1 MKRRNFLK
9 TTSLAASVPVFVNG
23 MAVSAMANS
32 NIFSAV
38 NGDSD
43 RVLVLIQLN
52 GGNDG
57 LNMVVPLDQYDNLA
71 NLRPNIVLPENQLLS
86 VEDTVGFH
94 PNLTGLKSIYDEGKL
109 TVLQSVGYPSQNR
122 SHFRST
128 DIWTNG
134 IASDDFATTGWLG
147 RNFDVDT
154 PTFPV
159 GFPNEDC
166 PDPFAIAVGSQ
177 ISQTCQGIGG
187 NYSMAIND
195 PTDLNPLASGGGDT
209 VPNTPYGDELA
220 FLRLAIE
227 QANAYGDVVTAAADA
242 GSNMVDYPEDND
254 LARKLKNV
262 ALMISGGLRTK
273 VYVVSLGGFDTHAD
287 QVVEGDTTTGEHA
300 VLMSTLSTAIQAFQ
314 SDLEALGLAERV
326 VGMTFS
332 EFGRRIRSNGS
343 FGTDHGDAAP
353 LLVFGNCVNAGMMG
367 ENPTIG
373 TEDEVDLLMGVE
385 MQFNFR
391 NVYGSILMDWFE
403 VEESR
408 VQNVLFEDFAYLPIL
423 NPCDIMD
430 STSDSTRRAAI
441 AVTAAPNPFSSE
453 TTIRFSCQNE
463 RVQLRVLN
471 SLGQEV
477 ELLVDKTLPAGAHEI
492 LFDGKNLAA
501 GSYYYQLKLANGQQ
515 KSGLLTRMR

>member
-1 MKRRNFLK
+1 MKRRQFLK
-9 TTSLAASVPVFVNG
+9 TTSLAASVPVFING

-32 NIFSAV
+32 NIFSAI

-71 NLRPNIVLPENQLLS
+71 NLRSNLIIPESNLLE
-86 VEDTVGFH
+86 VEDTMSFH
-94 PNLTGLKSIYDEGKL
+94 PNMTGLKSVYDNGQL
-109 TVLQSVGYPSQNR
+109 TVVQSVGYPSQNR

-134 IASDDFATTGWLG
+134 VASDDFTTTGWLG

-154 PTFPV
+154 PSFPV

-177 ISQTCQGIGG
+177 ISQTCQGLNG

-195 PTDLNPLASGGGDT
+195 PTDLNPLASGNGDT
-209 VPNTPYGDELA
+209 VPSTPYGDELA

-227 QANAYGDVVTAAADA
+227 QANAYGDVITAAAA
-242 GSNMVDYPEDND
+242 VGTNMVDYPEDNA
-254 LARKLKNV
+254 LAQKLKNV
-262 ALMISGGLRTK
+262 ALMISGGLQTK

-287 QVVEGDTTTGEHA
+287 QVVDGETTTGEHA
-300 VLMSTLSTAIQAFQ
+300 VLMATLSSAIQAFQ
-314 SDLEALGLAERV
+314 ADLDAQELDKRV

-343 FGTDHGDAAP
+343 LGTDHGDAAP
-353 LLVFGNCVNAGMMG
+353 LLLFGSCVNAGVIG
-367 ENPTIG
+367 DNPVIG
-373 TEDEVDLLMGVE
+373 TEDEVDVSQGVD

-391 NVYGSILMDWFE
+391 NIYGSILMDWFE
-403 VEESR
+403 VEEST
-408 VQNVLFEDFAYLPIL
+408 VQNVLFPEFEYLPVL
-423 NPCDIMD
+423 NPCLPDN
-430 STSDSTRRAAI
+430 TSEAI
-441 AVTAAPNPFSSE
+441 RKETITVVAAPNPFSNE
-453 TTIRFSCQNE
+453 TTLSFTCQHE
-463 RVQLRVLN
+463 HIQLRILN

-477 ELLVDKTLPAGAHEI
+477 EVLIDKTLSAGSHSI
-492 LFDGKNLAA
+492 TFDGKKLAA
-501 GSYYYQLKLANGQQ
+501 GSYYYQLKLENGQQ
-515 KSGLLTRMR
+515 KSGLLTRLR

>member
-1 MKRRNFLK
+1 MKRRQFLK
-9 TTSLAASVPVFVNG
+9 TTSLAATVPVFING

-71 NLRPNIVLPENQLLS
+71 NLRSNIIIPQNELLS

-94 PNLTGLKSIYDEGKL
+94 PNMTGLKSVYDEGKL
-109 TVLQSVGYPSQNR
+109 TVVQSVGYPSQNR

-134 IASDDFATTGWLG
+134 VAPDDFTTTGWLG
-147 RNFDVDT
+147 RNFDVNT
-154 PTFPV
+154 PDFPV

-177 ISQTCQGIGG
+177 TSQTCQGLNG

-195 PTDLNPLASGGGDT
+195 PTDLNPLASGGGDA

-227 QANAYGDVVTAAADA
+227 QSNAYGDVVTAAANA
-242 GSNMVDYPEDND
+242 GTNMVDYPADNE
-254 LARKLKNV
+254 LAQKLKNV

-273 VYVVSLGGFDTHAD
+273 VYVVSLGGFDTHAN
-287 QVVEGDTTTGEHA
+287 QTVEGETTTGEHA
-300 VLMSTLSTAIQAFQ
+300 TLLATLSSAIEAFQ
-314 SDLEALGLAERV
+314 ADLAALELEDRV
-326 VGMTFS
+326 LGMTFS

-343 FGTDHGDAAP
+343 IGTDHGDAAP
-353 LLVFGNCVNAGMMG
+353 LILFGNCVNPGMIG

-373 TEDEVDLLMGVE
+373 TEDEVDFQMGVE
-385 MQFNFR
+385 MQYNFR

-403 VEESR
+403 VEEAT
-408 VQNVLFEDFAYLPIL
+408 VQNVLFPEFEYLPIL
-423 NPCDIMD
+423 NACMLDN
-430 STSDSTRRAAI
+430 TSQTAGRQPI
-441 AVTAAPNPFSSE
+441 KVVAAPNPFSNE
-453 TTIRFSCQNE
+453 TTLSFTCQSE
-463 RVQLRVLN
+463 HVQLRILN

-477 ELLVDKTLPAGAHEI
+477 EVLINKTLPAGSHSI
-492 LFDGKNLAA
+492 VFDGKNLTA
-501 GSYYYQLKLANGQQ
+501 GSYYYQLKLENGGQ

>member
-1 MKRRNFLK
+1 
-9 TTSLAASVPVFVNG
+9 
-23 MAVSAMANS
+23 
-32 NIFSAV
+32 
-38 NGDSD
+38 
-43 RVLVLIQLN
+43 
-52 GGNDG
+52 
-57 LNMVVPLDQYDNLA
+57 
-71 NLRPNIVLPENQLLS
+71 
-86 VEDTVGFH
+86 
-94 PNLTGLKSIYDEGKL
+94 
-109 TVLQSVGYPSQNR
+109 
-122 SHFRST
+122 
-128 DIWTNG
+128 
-134 IASDDFATTGWLG
+134 
-147 RNFDVDT
+147 
-154 PTFPV
+154 
-159 GFPNEDC
+159 
-166 PDPFAIAVGSQ
+166 
-177 ISQTCQGIGG
+177 
-187 NYSMAIND
+187 MAIND
-195 PTDLNPLASGGGDT
+195 PTDLNPLASGAGNT

-242 GSNMVDYPEDND
+242 GSNIVDYPEDND

-343 FGTDHGDAAP
+343 LGTDHGDAAP
-353 LLVFGNCVNAGMMG
+353 LLVFGNCVNPGLIG

-373 TEDEVDLLMGVE
+373 TEDEVDVQMGVE

-391 NVYGSILMDWFE
+391 NVYGSILMDWFD
-403 VEESR
+403 VEEST
-408 VQNVLFEDFAYLPIL
+408 VQNVLFEDFEYLPIL
-423 NPCDIMD
+423 NPCDIID
-430 STSDSTRRAAI
+430 STSDSTRRPAI

-453 TTIRFSCQNE
+453 TTIRFSCQQE

-492 LFDGKNLAA
+492 VFDGKNLAA
-501 GSYYYQLKLANGQQ
+501 GSYYYQLKLENGQQ